1 MRERRN
7 DRSRPSAR
15 IAFGVLLVLAAGI
28 AMPWAHPLTPIRLQQ
43 LIDTTPTGG
52 TLVLEAGFHVGPAV
66 VDRPM
71 RIEGRAGAQV
81 DGRLS
86 GTILTVRAD
95 DVAIVGLHFTRSGDR
110 NDGID
115 AAIALEGKRA
125 LVEDNVIEDCLY
137 GIRIQQSDAN
147 TVRRNR
153 IASQDLPEAR
163 RGDGVRIWYST
174 GNLVEENDIS
184 GVRDGVAV
192 QAVGNRVRANRVTDS
207 RYGALLL
214 YGDGTEL
221 VDNRFF
227 GNAVGVMAIG
237 SNDVTI
243 ARNAIRSGRDVAGQ
257 AILLKDSNRIRVI
270 ENDLFASARGLYL
283 DASPTDPEA
292 ENVFSANRIAFNGT
306 AITFHSDLAGNR
318 FEANRF
324 DGNHADVVVEGGG
337 AARRAVWRANAWD
350 AYVGFDRD
358 GDGVGDTPHEVWA
371 WSDVLWMDVPAAQL
385 FRSSPAVTLVDFVE
399 RLAPF
404 VEPRLLLVDEAPK
417 ISGSAAALPPS
428 PNRDRSR

>member
-71 RIEGRAGAQV
+71 RIEGRAGAMV
-81 DGRLS
+81 DGRRS

-95 DVAIVGLHFTRSGDR
+95 DVAIVGLNFTRSGDR

-125 LVEDNVIEDCLY
+125 LVEGNVIEDCLY
-137 GIRIQQSDAN
+137 GVRIQQSDAN
-147 TVRRNR
+147 IVRRNR
-153 IASQDLPEAR
+153 IGSQDLPEAR

-174 GNLVEENDIS
+174 GNLVEENDIA

-221 VDNRFF
+221 VENRFF

-243 ARNAIRSGRDVAGQ
+243 ARNAVRSGRDVAGQ

-292 ENVFSANRIAFNGT
+292 ENVFLANRIAFNGT
-306 AITFHSDLAGNR
+306 AITFHSDLVGNR

-324 DGNHADVVVEGGG
+324 DGNHADVAVEGGG
-337 AARRAVWRANAWD
+337 TARRAVWRGNAWD
-350 AYVGFDRD
+350 GFVGFDRD

-385 FRSSPAVTLVDFVE
+385 FRASPAVTLVDFVE

-404 VEPRLLLVDEAPK
+404 VEPRLLLVDEVPK

-428 PNRDRSR
+428 PSPDRSR

>member
-95 DVAIVGLHFTRSGDR
+95 DVAVVGLTFTRSGDR

-221 VDNRFF
+221 VENRFF

-404 VEPRLLLVDEAPK
+404 VEPRLLLVDETPK